1 MRSLLAGI
9 FYFNDLILNYKN
21 MKAIFKEP
29 LVHFL
34 LLGVLIY
41 WLSTFGNMMDD
52 EEKTIFVSQGKIKQ
66 LEILYKKTWQRSP
79 SQSELE
85 NVINEYVLEQAAYL
99 EGVSLG
105 LDQNDI
111 VITRRVRQKLDF
123 IAEEATK
130 RPIVTDKLLNEYLSK
145 HSDMFRQEA
154 LFTFKQV
161 FFDERKQG
169 QQLDDNIKK
178 SLTLLMAN
186 STADIT
192 KLSNASFLAPHYQ
205 NMTQSQIE
213 REFGKGFSKKIMSA
227 QLHTWLGPIRS
238 SYGYHLVYLDEKQQ
252 GNLAK
257 LEEVRHLVLREWENE
272 QRQQSVKA
280 YYQQLLKRYPV
291 TIDWPKIKQNTTSS
305 SNTRVNK

>member
-1 MRSLLAGI
+1 
-9 FYFNDLILNYKN
+9 

-29 LVHFL
+29 LLHFF

-41 WLSTFGNMMDD
+41 WLSTFSNMMAD
-52 EEKTIFVSQGKIKQ
+52 EGKTIFVSQGKVKQ
-66 LEILYKKTWQRSP
+66 LEMLYKKTWQRSP

-99 EGVSLG
+99 EGVGLG
-105 LDQNDI
+105 LDKNDI
-111 VITRRVRQKLDF
+111 VITRRIRQKLDF
-123 IAEEATK
+123 IAEESTK
-130 RPIVTDKLLNEYLSK
+130 RPIVTDQLLNEYLSN
-145 HSDMFRQEA
+145 HSDMFRQEPI
-154 LFTFKQV
+154 FTFKQA

-169 QQLDDNIKK
+169 KQLDENINK

-192 KLSNASFLAPHYQ
+192 ELSNASFLAPHYQ
-205 NMTQSQIE
+205 NISQSQIE
-213 REFGKGFSKKIMSA
+213 RQLGKSFSKKIMSA

-252 GNLAK
+252 GKLPK

-280 YYQQLLKRYPV
+280 YYHQLLKRYPV
-291 TIDWPKIKQNTTSS
+291 TIDWPKIKQNTTNSS
-305 SNTRVNK
+305 DSRVNK